1 MGDIEA
7 SLITGEQVVRK
18 TRKHWFAP
26 LSDSKWAILSIIGAL
41 VAAWLQTEATGGV
54 MGFVNRVLGLIQLG
68 LFLGGLGWIV
78 YNIVAWRTAEYYVT
92 NRRVLGHDGLVRRR
106 ETDTLLTSISDVRSV
121 APALGRVLGYGH
133 LRILTGSGEA
143 GAETLSSIRD
153 AEGFKKEILEQK
165 TGTASLAEARAMTPP
180 PAATAPASP
189 AAPSQAQLT
198 ATLAEL
204 GKLRDAGT
212 ITPAEFEAKKTDLLA
227 RI

>member
-1 MGDIEA
+1 MGGIEA
-7 SLITGEQVVRK
+7 SLISGEAVVRN

-26 LSDSKWAILSIIGAL
+26 LADSKWAILMIIGAL
-41 VAAWLQTEATGGV
+41 VVAWLQSEQTTGI
-54 MGFVNRVLGLIQLG
+54 MGFLNRVLGLIQLA
-68 LFLGGLGWIV
+68 LFLGGLGWIA

-92 NRRVLGHDGLVRRR
+92 NRRVLGHDGLIRRR
-106 ETDTLLTSISDVRSV
+106 ETDTLLSSISDVRSV
-121 APALGRVLGYGH
+121 APALGRMLGYGH

-153 AEGFKKEILEQK
+153 ADAFKKEILEQK

-180 PAATAPASP
+180 PAQ
-189 AAPSQAQLT
+189 AAVAQSQNQVT

-212 ITPAEFEAKKTDLLA
+212 ITPAEFEAKKADLLA